1 MTQRF
6 QGWVPPAPVSEA
18 IRETSI
24 IEINHQSFDGGN
36 GTLITNAYF
45 DHYLYPNTLP
55 ERISVVLTEPFL
67 GVAAD
72 ICVGRVSRVKE
83 EKELYLKWVGLPQ
96 EPYSFQQRPDSMFL
110 PPDGSNKTIRLTVR
124 LRGDDPP
131 TSGRIIFFIKTRAM
145 I

>member
-18 IRETSI
+18 IWETGI
-24 IEINHQSFDGGN
+24 IEITHHNFNGDN

-45 DHYLYPNTLP
+45 DHYLYPDTAP
-55 ERISVVLTEPFL
+55 ERISVVLTEPFK

-83 EKELYLKWVGLPQ
+83 ERELYLKWTGLPQ
-96 EPYSFQQRPDSMFL
+96 EPHSFEQRPDSIFL

-124 LRGDDPP
+124 LRGSDPP
-131 TSGRIIFFIKTRAM
+131 SSGRILFFIKTRATR
-145 I
+145 

>member
-6 QGWVPPAPVSEA
+6 QGWVPPAPVSET
-18 IRETSI
+18 IWETGI
-24 IEINHQSFDGGN
+24 IEITHLNFDGGN
-36 GTLITNAYF
+36 DTLITNAYF
-45 DHYLYPNTLP
+45 DHYLYPETLP
-55 ERISVVLTEPFL
+55 ERISVILTEPFL

-96 EPYSFQQRPDSMFL
+96 KPHSFQQRPESMFL

-124 LRGDDPP
+124 VRGDNPP
-131 TSGRIIFFIKTRAM
+131 SSGRILFFIKTRA
-145 I
+145 II

>member
-6 QGWVPPAPVSEA
+6 QGWVPPAPVSET
-18 IRETSI
+18 IWETGI
-24 IEINHQSFDGGN
+24 IEITHLNFDGGN
-36 GTLITNAYF
+36 DTLITNAYF
-45 DHYLYPNTLP
+45 DHYLHSNTLP

-72 ICVGRVSRVKE
+72 IWVGRVSRVKE
-83 EKELYLKWVGLPQ
+83 EKELYLKWTGLPQ

-124 LRGDDPP
+124 LRGNDPP

>member
-18 IRETSI
+18 IRETGI
-24 IEINHQSFDGGN
+24 IEITHHRFDGGN
-36 GTLITNAYF
+36 DTLITNAYF
-45 DHYLYPNTLP
+45 DHYLYPDTLP

-83 EKELYLKWVGLPQ
+83 ERELYLKWVGLPQ
-96 EPYSFQQRPDSMFL
+96 EPYSFQQRPESMFL

-124 LRGDDPP
+124 LRGSDPP
-131 TSGRIIFFIKTRAM
+131 TSGRILFFIKTRATT
-145 I
+145 

>member
-18 IRETSI
+18 IRETGI
-24 IEINHQSFDGGN
+24 IEITHLNFDGGN

-45 DHYLYPNTLP
+45 DHYLYTETLP
-55 ERISVVLTEPFL
+55 ERISVILTEPFL

-83 EKELYLKWVGLPQ
+83 EKELYLKWIGLPQ
-96 EPYSFQQRPDSMFL
+96 KPFSFQQRPESMFL

-124 LRGDDPP
+124 LRGNDPP
-131 TSGRIIFFIKTRAM
+131 TSGRILFFIKTRAM

>member
-18 IRETSI
+18 IRETGI
-24 IEINHQSFDGGN
+24 IEINHLSFEGGN
-36 GTLITNAYF
+36 DTLVTNAFF
-45 DHYLYPNTLP
+45 DHYLYENTLP
-55 ERISVVLTEPFL
+55 ERISVILTEPFL
-67 GVAAD
+67 GVAID

-83 EKELYLKWVGLPQ
+83 EKELYLKWTGLPQ
-96 EPYSFQQRPDSMFL
+96 EPHSFQQRPESTFL

-124 LRGDDPP
+124 LRGNDPP
-131 TSGRIIFFIKTRAM
+131 TSGRILFFIKTRAM

>member
-6 QGWVPPAPVSEA
+6 QGWVPPAPVSET
-18 IRETSI
+18 IWETGI
-24 IEINHQSFDGGN
+24 IEITHLNFDGGN
-36 GTLITNAYF
+36 DTLITNAYF
-45 DHYLYPNTLP
+45 DHYLHTNTLP

-83 EKELYLKWVGLPQ
+83 EKELYLKWTGLPQ
-96 EPYSFQQRPDSMFL
+96 EPYSFQQRPESMFL

-124 LRGDDPP
+124 LRGSDPP
-131 TSGRIIFFIKTRAM
+131 SSGRILFFIKTRA
-145 I
+145 II

>member
-6 QGWVPPAPVSEA
+6 QGWVPPAPVLEA
-18 IRETSI
+18 IRETGI
-24 IEINHQSFDGGN
+24 IEITHNHFDGDN

-45 DHYLYPNTLP
+45 DHYLYPDTLP

-72 ICVGRVSRVKE
+72 ICVGRVGRVKE
-83 EKELYLKWVGLPQ
+83 DKELYLKWTGLPQ
-96 EPYSFQQRPDSMFL
+96 EAFSFEQRPESIFL

-124 LRGDDPP
+124 LRGSDPP
-131 TSGRIIFFIKTRAM
+131 TSGRILFFIKTRATR
-145 I
+145 

>member
-6 QGWVPPAPVSEA
+6 QGWVPPAPVSET
-18 IRETSI
+18 IWETGI
-24 IEINHQSFDGGN
+24 IEITHLNFDGGN
-36 GTLITNAYF
+36 DTLITNAYF
-45 DHYLYPNTLP
+45 DHYLHTNTLP

-72 ICVGRVSRVKE
+72 ICVGSVSRVKE

-96 EPYSFQQRPDSMFL
+96 EPFSFQQRPESMFL

-124 LRGDDPP
+124 VRGDNPP
-131 TSGRIIFFIKTRAM
+131 SSGRILFFIKTRS
-145 I
+145 II